1 MMVQVD
7 PLEVAWLQGAARA
20 LRHAAEK
27 ARADG
32 WRDRAVRLDACA
44 DELLQMVESK
54 VAAP

>member
-1 MMVQVD
+1 MTSAAD
-7 PLEVAWLQGAARA
+7 PLEIAFVQGAVSA
-20 LRHAAEK
+20 LRRAAEK

-44 DELLQMVESK
+44 DELVQMVEPK